1 MHMAHPG
8 VLQEGHLSP
17 SLAQASASLLQEVC
31 GGKPASQQKGW
42 MPCRS

>member
-17 SLAQASASLLQEVC
+17 SLAQAPASSSHEVC
-31 GGKPASQQKGW
+31 GGKPDSQQKGW
-42 MPCRS
+42 MPRRS